1 VRLYEAQGYGAAINY
16 EIAAPLLA
24 DAAAAL
30 ADAAASPPGQP
41 APQRARLMFA
51 HCETLVPLASLLGLW
66 RPPPGEMPPLP
77 AEALKAIPITP
88 AQAAA
93 ELAAADSPDDLA
105 LRLAREVAAAALS
118 PRAPPAA
125 AASALRYKGR
135 TLAAAPLP
143 DGWAPRFGLDGGRT
157 WRSGMISPLGANLA
171 LVLYRRT
178 APGGGGPDH
187 LVRLLYNEQVVP
199 LPGCAGAGAAGG
211 PDCPLDAFLAAAA
224 EATGG
229 SGAAVAAGDVPGRPA
244 ACDVI
249 ADGGGGG
256 AAGGAA
262 GGDVR
267 RLRADAAY

>member
-1 VRLYEAQGYGAAINY
+1 MRLYEAQGYGAAINY

-77 AEALKAIPITP
+77 ADALSAIPITP

-93 ELAAADSPDDLA
+93 ELAAADPDDLA
-105 LRLAREVAAAALS
+105 LRLAREVAATA
-118 PRAPPAA
+118 APPAA
-125 AASALRYKGR
+125 GLRYKGR
-135 TLAAAPLP
+135 ELAAAPLP
-143 DGWAPRFGLDGGRT
+143 DGWAPLGAAAGRT

-178 APGGGGPDH
+178 VNSSGGGGPDH
-187 LVRLLYNEQVVP
+187 LVRLLYNEQVVA
-199 LPGCAGAGAAGG
+199 LPGCASAAGG
-211 PDCPLDAFLAAAA
+211 GGAGLDCPLDAFLAAAA
-224 EATGG
+224 AATGG
-229 SGAAVAAGDVPGRPA
+229 SAAAVAAGDVPGRPA
-244 ACDVI
+244 ACDVD
-249 ADGGGGG
+249 ADGGGAG
-256 AAGGAA
+256 AGSA

-267 RLRADAAY
+267 RLRADAEH